1 MTSRVCLIIPPSV
14 FFMAPS
20 LLRRERGDRS
30 DGLAV
35 AEPGALVPPLLGPAP
50 MQRTLVLI
58 NNTGLGGAER
68 RFGRLFARMADEDP
82 DTTLAVNAS
91 LWRKLVEAG
100 VVSGREDRIWQLPEP
115 FGRVTSWAGMRQDGL
130 GFWLR
135 KLDYGLFGVLLLV
148 RCALAPR
155 RMLHLLL
162 GGAYVGLP
170 LMLLR
175 PDHRTVISVVH
186 NLPLLVGSTWA
197 LPVYRFAVS
206 RCHGI
211 DALSEGVR
219 ADLLQRGLSGERIFV
234 SSGSV
239 VDAVRFQ
246 PALEKA
252 PWVVFSGRLVGE
264 KNPLLF
270 IEAVPAVLQAV
281 PEAKFFMLGEGP
293 LAPRVEQALDRLKL
307 RDAVT
312 VGFRPDPAPVLGKAR
327 VFVSLQRTDNYPS
340 QALLEAM
347 ACGMAVVATDVGQTW
362 KLVDETVG
370 LRVKADAAS
379 VAAAVVRL
387 LREPARAS
395 EMGQRGRERVMRHH
409 STEAYLEYLEGVYKN
424 LGWER
429 SAPTQKRCS

>member
-1 MTSRVCLIIPPSV
+1 
-14 FFMAPS
+14 
-20 LLRRERGDRS
+20 
-30 DGLAV
+30 
-35 AEPGALVPPLLGPAP
+35 
-50 MQRTLVLI
+50 MQRTFVLI

-91 LWRKLVEAG
+91 LWLKLVEAG
-100 VVSGREDRIWQLPEP
+100 VVSGLEDRIWQLPEP
-115 FGRVTSWAGMRQDGL
+115 FGRVTSWAGMHQDGP

-155 RMLHLLL
+155 RMLHLVL

-186 NLPLLVGSTWA
+186 NLPLLAGSTWA
-197 LPVYRFAVS
+197 LQFYRLALS

-219 ADLLQRGLSGERIFV
+219 ADLLERGLSGDRMFV
-234 SSGSV
+234 SNGSV
-239 VDAVRFQ
+239 VDTVRFQ
-246 PALEKA
+246 PALQKA
-252 PWVVFSGRLVGE
+252 PWVVFSGRLVEE

-270 IEAVPAVLQAV
+270 IEAVPAVLQLV
-281 PEAKFFMLGEGP
+281 PEAKFYMLGEGP

-307 RDAVT
+307 REAVT
-312 VGFRPDPAPVLGKAR
+312 VGFRPDPAPVLSKAR

-347 ACGMAVVATDVGQTW
+347 ACGMAVVATDVGQTC

-370 LRVKADAAS
+370 RRVKADAAS

-387 LREPARAS
+387 LREPGRAS
-395 EMGQRGRERVMRHH
+395 KMGQRGRERVMRHH
-409 STEAYLEYLEGVYKN
+409 STEAYLEYLEGVYESV
-424 LGWER
+424 GWGR
-429 SAPTQKRCS
+429 SGSAQKRFSEQR